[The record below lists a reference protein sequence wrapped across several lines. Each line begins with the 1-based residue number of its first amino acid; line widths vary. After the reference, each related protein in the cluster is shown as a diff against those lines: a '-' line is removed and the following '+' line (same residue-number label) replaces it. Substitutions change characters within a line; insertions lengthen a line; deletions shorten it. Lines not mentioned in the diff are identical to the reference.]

1 MLSIAEL
8 AHKRDP
14 QAIAEIIRQELQVLG
29 THYFDTEVTIIDS
42 SLELQIRTN
51 SSIDKQKILTLVHS
65 KLHNLHIESVA
76 KFRVYCWRKDEETH
90 EQHLLW
96 TEQFMVDSLKLSLS
110 HTSELQSDNLADS
123 KWQSTE
129 VKPLEL
135 QSTEVKS
142 LEMQSTETQLSKSS
156 VLQQAIN
163 KLSSNNPKVKTY
175 LQAVEKE
182 EPIFD
187 RKTNLLNVD
196 SPHQKEQAQ
205 LSSPSNHNSINENWQ
220 LLLVGLSI
228 VLLGLGIG
236 AFARAVTSKVS
247 TEPNLALSSNAIIDQ
262 SPKPNSQNRKSQTP
276 ESVATKKPTTTG
288 SKINRSSS
296 PDEVRLTSPI
306 ATETTSP
313 SSINVSPSSPSNAL
327 QEEEKK
333 ITLEKFNLVQK
344 GMTVEQ
350 VEKIFGVSGKVIAEN
365 TMNDTVGKVYSWK
378 NPQGSNAIIEFKN
391 GQVVAK
397 AQAGL

>member
-29 THYFDTEVTIIDS
+29 ADYFDTEVAIIDS

-51 SSIDKQKILTLVHS
+51 SSIDKETILTLAHS

-76 KFRVYCWRKDEETH
+76 KFKVYCWRKDDETH

-96 TEQFMVDSLKLSLS
+96 TEQFMAESLKLSLS
-110 HTSELQSDNLADS
+110 HTSELQSDNLADP
-123 KWQSTE
+123 KLQSTE
-129 VKPLEL
+129 VNTIEL
-135 QSTEVKS
+135 QSTEVKPIE
-142 LEMQSTETQLSKSS
+142 LQSTETQLSKNS
-156 VLQQAIN
+156 VLQRAIN
-163 KLSSNNPKVKTY
+163 KLSSNNPKAKTY
-175 LQAVEKE
+175 LQAVEKQE
-182 EPIFD
+182 IIFD
-187 RKTNLLNVD
+187 RKSSLLNIT
-196 SPHQKEQAQ
+196 SPNRQEQAQ
-205 LSSPSNHNSINENWQ
+205 LSFQSNKNLINENWQ

-236 AFARAVTSKVS
+236 AFARAVTSKIS
-247 TEPNLALSSNAIIDQ
+247 TEPNPAIPSNAVIDKSSQ
-262 SPKPNSQNRKSQTP
+262 PSSQNSKSQTA
-276 ESVATKKPTTTG
+276 ESVGTRQSAPTG
-288 SKINRSSS
+288 SQKNLSS
-296 PDEVRLTSPI
+296 SPI
-306 ATETTSP
+306 ATETTST
-313 SSINVSPSSPSNAL
+313 SNINTSPSFPSKAS
-327 QEEEKK
+327 QEEEKT